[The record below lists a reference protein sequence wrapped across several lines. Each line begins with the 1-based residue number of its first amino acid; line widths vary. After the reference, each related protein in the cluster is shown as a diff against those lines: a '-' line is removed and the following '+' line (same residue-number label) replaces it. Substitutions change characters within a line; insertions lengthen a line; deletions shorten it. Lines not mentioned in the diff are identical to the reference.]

1 MFMELYGRRSSINVQ
16 KVLWCLAELSL
27 IEGRDFQRIDAGLQ
41 FGVVNTPEFLALNPN
56 GLVPTLVDGD
66 VVLWESNTIV
76 RYLASSRGAG
86 ALLPVDPAARAE
98 VERWMDWQ
106 LGTLWATLRVA
117 FLGLTRVPEAERNY
131 DAIKTSHREAAR
143 LLRIADDALC
153 HRLFLAQRRFT
164 VADIG
169 VALAAVRWFDLAEQ
183 FADVFGTYAELPFL
197 RDWLGRMT
205 DRPAYRVAVRQ

>member
-1 MFMELYGRRSSINVQ
+1 MELYGRSSSINVQ
-16 KVLWCLAELSL
+16 KVLWILAELGLS
-27 IEGRDFQRIDAGLQ
+27 EGPDFRRIDAGQQ

-76 RYLASSRGAG
+76 RYLVSSRGEG
-86 ALLPVDPAARAE
+86 TLLPRDPAARAE

-117 FLGLTRVPEAERNY
+117 FLGLTRAPEAERNY
-131 DAIKTSHREAAR
+131 DAIRASHRDAAR
-143 LLRIADDALC
+143 LLRIADGALC
-153 HRLFLAQRRFT
+153 NRHFLAQARFT

-169 VALAAVRWFDLAEQ
+169 VALAAVRWFVLTEQ
-183 FADVFGTYAELPFL
+183 FADVFEASAEMPFL
-197 RDWLGRMT
+197 RDWLARMT
-205 DRPAYRVAVRQ
+205 DRPAYRVAMGR

>member
-1 MFMELYGRRSSINVQ
+1 MSMELYGRRSSINVQ
-16 KVLWCLAELSL
+16 KVLWCLAELGL
-27 IEGRDFQRIDAGLQ
+27 IEGHDFQRIDAGLQ

-76 RYLASSRGAG
+76 RYLASLRGEG
-86 ALLPVDPAARAE
+86 ALLPVNPAARAE

-131 DAIKTSHREAAR
+131 DAIRISHRETAR

-153 HRLFLAQRRFT
+153 NRQFLAQRRFT

-183 FADVFGTYAELPFL
+183 FADVFEVYAELPFL
-197 RDWLGRMT
+197 KDWLGRVT
-205 DRPAYRVAVRQ
+205 DRPAYRTAMGR

>member
-1 MFMELYGRRSSINVQ
+1 MELYGRRNSINVQ
-16 KVLWCLAELSL
+16 KVMWCLAELGL
-27 IEGRDFQRIDAGLQ
+27 NEGRDFQRIDAGLQ
-41 FGVVNTPEFLALNPN
+41 FGVVDTPEFLALNPN

-76 RYLASSRGAG
+76 RYLASSREER
-86 ALLPVDPAARAE
+86 ALLPVNPAARAE

-131 DAIKTSHREAAR
+131 DAIRASHLEAAR
-143 LLRIADDALC
+143 LLRIVDDALS
-153 HRLFLAQRRFT
+153 HQLFLAQRHFT

-169 VALAAVRWFDLAEQ
+169 VALAAVRWFDLALE
-183 FADVFGTYAELPFL
+183 FADVLGTYAQRPFL
-197 RDWLGRMT
+197 VDWLGRVI
-205 DRPAYRVAVRQ
+205 DRPAYRIAMQR